1 MVNASVS
8 DNDNDKDVTARNRNI
23 IPTSDVSVLCLI
35 VVAVVTVVTG
45 VIFKVRCM
53 CLYGVAMIY
62 DMRWIKITSGSKQ

>member
-8 DNDNDKDVTARNRNI
+8 DNDNDKDMTARNRNI

-35 VVAVVTVVTG
+35 VVTVVTVVTG